1 MLRRQCNKL
10 ATGLEQE
17 RVLADE
23 EYPDAVLGDRGESG
37 FKIALARGRDHEQLL
52 SDRLRGALQL
62 TQFFQRIR
70 AVWMSE
76 QRNYAD
82 IRH

>member
-1 MLRRQCNKL
+1 MRSTLTPCWVIEAK
-10 ATGLEQE
+10 
-17 RVLADE
+17 
-23 EYPDAVLGDRGESG
+23 
-37 FKIALARGRDHEQLL
+37 ALARGRDHEQLL

-62 TQFFQRIR
+62 MQFFQRIR

-76 QRNYAD
+76 QRNHAD